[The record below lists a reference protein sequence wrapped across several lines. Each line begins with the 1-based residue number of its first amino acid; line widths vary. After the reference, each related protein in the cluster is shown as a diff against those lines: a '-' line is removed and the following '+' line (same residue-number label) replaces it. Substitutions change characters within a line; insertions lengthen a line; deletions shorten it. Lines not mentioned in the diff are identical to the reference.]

1 MNDSTEPLGST
12 QSIQADHSQRRTAGV
27 DTLTPDTPS
36 IGVTYLTLFVSLFSI
51 GTGIALFTVGNAPT
65 GAPVPLISLVFIAAG
80 ILFYFGAAIERQT
93 GYPETEPLSAFL
105 FRLTPSPRR

>member
-1 MNDSTEPLGST
+1 M
-12 QSIQADHSQRRTAGV
+12 
-27 DTLTPDTPS
+27 
-36 IGVTYLTLFVSLFSI
+36 SLFSI
-51 GTGIALFTVGNAPT
+51 GTDIALFTVGNAPT

-93 GYPETEPLSAFL
+93 GYPETEPLSAFF